1 MHIARLTVLGNL
13 RSPKVSVDRT
23 WFPSNVQLTCISP
36 VRSLGTNETPPDAF
50 EIEFP
55 DRFTICPE
63 FLLAV
68 SFPVFSL
75 VYFRSVLERLRST
88 RARARARERE
98 REKHTAGGHKS
109 RFAIAGHWKRLMKP
123 LWAKNTSLTV
133 LGNWGGGGG
142 RITIERTARFRFDAQ
157 WNYAWV
163 QRLDD
168 TGGVNISSVTS
179 LASDSVVAN
188 CRVHFVSSLPSYY
201 AGSSTLLVRRSCFSF
216 SFFFFF
222 F

>member
-1 MHIARLTVLGNL
+1 MH
-13 RSPKVSVDRT
+13 SKS
-23 WFPSNVQLTCISP
+23 
-36 VRSLGTNETPPDAF
+36 
-50 EIEFP
+50 
-55 DRFTICPE
+55 
-63 FLLAV
+63 
-68 SFPVFSL
+68 SFPIDSPFALSFFWPFPFPFS
-75 VYFRSVLERLRST
+75 RSFTSARFSNDYEALARS
-88 RARARARERE
+88 RARERE

-222 F
+222 FR